1 MLTAAHCAQTSGI
14 EVILGDHDYDQ
25 TGETILG
32 EKRFSVA
39 RAIVHEDYMN
49 YGDDLALLELSEE
62 ADLNTFTPVCL
73 PSFSQGNQSFTGN
86 ATVMGKSLPLV
97 GKIDIIMVR
106 LGLE

>member
-49 YGDDLALLELSEE
+49 DGIISKYFH
-62 ADLNTFTPVCL
+62 FTRCE
-73 PSFSQGNQSFTGN
+73 
-86 ATVMGKSLPLV
+86 
-97 GKIDIIMVR
+97 D
-106 LGLE
+106 ED

>member
-39 RAIVHEDYMN
+39 RAIVHEDYMY
-49 YGDDLALLELSEE
+49 YGIISKYFH
-62 ADLNTFTPVCL
+62 FTRCE
-73 PSFSQGNQSFTGN
+73 
-86 ATVMGKSLPLV
+86 
-97 GKIDIIMVR
+97 D
-106 LGLE
+106 ED